1 METSAG
7 ATGERNQRKGFDVT
21 REQSPDLSMLW
32 RALVE
37 ARADVGRA
45 RGERATPG
53 WSAVTAEQ
61 RLLLAALESYAAAL
75 TQHGHPVPHRL
86 HSELA
91 MYRTMFD
98 IRRGRPG
105 HR

>member
-1 METSAG
+1 M
-7 ATGERNQRKGFDVT
+7 T
-21 REQSPDLSMLW
+21 RAQSPDLPMLW
-32 RALVE
+32 HALVE
-37 ARADVGRA
+37 ARTEVGRA

-53 WSAVTAEQ
+53 YSAADAEQ
-61 RLLLAALESYAAAL
+61 RSLLVALESYTAAL

-91 MYRTMFD
+91 MYRNMFD

-105 HR
+105 HE